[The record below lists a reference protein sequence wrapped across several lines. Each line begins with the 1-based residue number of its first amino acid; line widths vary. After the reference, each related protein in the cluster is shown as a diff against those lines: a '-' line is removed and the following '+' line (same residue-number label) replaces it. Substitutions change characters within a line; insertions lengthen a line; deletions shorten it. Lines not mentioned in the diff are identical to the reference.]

1 MGKRVNQSEFAKI
14 ANVNKST
21 VSRWIKAGRIKIGG
35 DGLLD
40 VDEGLRQRSLTES
53 PEPHHQ
59 AAKARIDEDKA
70 YAQSQGPQERPQG
83 PNEEGAASKPLN
95 QAELISIRL
104 KMATMKEREAKAEMA
119 NLELDKAAGLLI
131 ERSEIEFVLT
141 DIAKTFAEKLATLA
155 DRYSPACASHRGDVV
170 AIHKE
175 LDDAAHDLLADI
187 SEHMRRKA
195 DTF

>member
-40 VDEGLRQRSLTES
+40 VDEGLRQRNLTES

-59 AAKARIDEDKA
+59 AAKARIDEDR
-70 YAQSQGPQERPQG
+70 AQAQAQTDFAPQG
-83 PNEEGAASKPLN
+83 GSQEPQDKSLN
-95 QAELISIRL
+95 QVELISIRL

-119 NLELDKAAGLLI
+119 NLELDKAAGLLV

-141 DIAKTFAEKLATLA
+141 DIAKTFAEKLSTLA
-155 DRYSPACASHRGDVV
+155 DRYSPACAAHRGDVV

-195 DTF
+195 ETF